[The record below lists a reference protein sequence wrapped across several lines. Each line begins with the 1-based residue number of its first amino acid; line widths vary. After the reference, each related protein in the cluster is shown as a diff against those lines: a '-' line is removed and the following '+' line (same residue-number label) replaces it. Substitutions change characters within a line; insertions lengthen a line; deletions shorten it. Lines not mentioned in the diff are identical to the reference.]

1 MAFLILLNCGV
12 IAMHKVSNRLDK
24 IGDVLKQEL
33 ARLIQTEL
41 RDPRL
46 GMVSVTGM
54 DVSRDLA
61 HANVYVT
68 VLNAEPKA
76 AVAVLDK
83 ASGMLRSLLA
93 KNIQLRTTPKLKFH
107 YDESVD
113 RGRQLSALID
123 KALDADSNFEK

>member
-1 MAFLILLNCGV
+1 
-12 IAMHKVSNRLDK
+12 MHKPSNRLDK

-46 GMVSVTGM
+46 GMVSVTGVE
-54 DVSRDLA
+54 VSRDLA

-68 VLNAEPKA
+68 VLNAEAKA
-76 AVAVLDK
+76 ALKVLDN
-83 ASGMLRSLLA
+83 ASGLLRSLIA
-93 KNIQLRTTPKLKFH
+93 KNIQLRTTPRLKFH

-113 RGRQLSALID
+113 RGRELSALID
-123 KALDADSNFEK
+123 KALQADSNFEK

>member
-1 MAFLILLNCGV
+1 MR
-12 IAMHKVSNRLDK
+12 KPSNRLDK

-46 GMVSVTGM
+46 GMVSVTGVE
-54 DVSRDLA
+54 VSRDLA

-68 VLNAEPKA
+68 VLNAEAKEA
-76 AVAVLDK
+76 LKVLDN
-83 ASGMLRSLLA
+83 ASGLLRSLVA
-93 KNIQLRTTPKLKFH
+93 KNIQLRTTPRFKFH

-113 RGRQLSALID
+113 RGRELSALID
-123 KALDADSNFEK
+123 KALQADSNFEK